1 MLLFQ
6 SVIAIH
12 IVCTTHNLVTLCPV
26 TLLKNQTINVKQVLD
41 QVDAN
46 LSALDALHWRE
57 TTPSGNLQV
66 IHYWYYCCCTVAA
79 DATVTVASCTV
90 VAACCYW

>member
-1 MLLFQ
+1 MQCALAI
-6 SVIAIH
+6 IAH
-12 IVCTTHNLVTLCPV
+12 E
-26 TLLKNQTINVKQVLD
+26 QVLD

-66 IHYWYYCCCTVAA
+66 LYDTHYCHYYH
-79 DATVTVASCTV
+79 
-90 VAACCYW
+90 CYHYCALLLLFLLLSLLLLSLLLLLLLHY

>member
-1 MLLFQ
+1 M
-6 SVIAIH
+6 
-12 IVCTTHNLVTLCPV
+12 
-26 TLLKNQTINVKQVLD
+26 KQVLD

-66 IHYWYYCCCTVAA
+66 ITETNTILAL
-79 DATVTVASCTV
+79 DNIELMLLLLLLLLSM
-90 VAACCYW
+90 